1 MPDVTAAADGW
12 PDGVDRPQVLAG
24 GGIVL
29 RDGPDGPEVV
39 VVHRPRY
46 DDWSLPKGKLDRG
59 ESVLDAARREVAE
72 ETGLRAEPDDVDDP
86 WIVRYVDGKGRAKE
100 VRYWRM
106 HVVGGAGGSDGDE
119 VDRVEWW
126 PMARARAT
134 LTYGRDRALL
144 SAVADGARGP
154 HDARSGSDR
163 PSDER
168 AHPEGAR

>member
-1 MPDVTAAADGW
+1 MPDAAPAPTDGW
-12 PDGVDRPQVLAG
+12 PDGVDRPQVVAG

-46 DDWSLPKGKLDRG
+46 DDWSLPKGKLGRG

-72 ETGLRAEPDDVDDP
+72 ETGLRAEPDDDVP
-86 WIVRYVDGKGRAKE
+86 WVVRYVDGKGRPKE

-106 HVVGGAGGSDGDE
+106 HVVGTTGASVEDE

-126 PMARARAT
+126 PLPRAAT
-134 LTYGRDRALL
+134 ALTYGRDRALL
-144 SAVADGARGP
+144 VPLAEGRDAPPPGGSA
-154 HDARSGSDR
+154 
-163 PSDER
+163 
-168 AHPEGAR
+168 